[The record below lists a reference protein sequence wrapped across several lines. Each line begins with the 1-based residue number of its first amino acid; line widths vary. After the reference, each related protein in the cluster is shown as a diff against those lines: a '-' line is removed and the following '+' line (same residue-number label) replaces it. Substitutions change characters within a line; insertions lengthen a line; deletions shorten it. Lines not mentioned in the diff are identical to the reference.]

1 MQQASKL
8 HRFTG
13 DEPIS
18 LISTTTEEAANMSV
32 LAAGPEEPAA
42 AIHES
47 FVKTWG
53 ISSGA
58 YAAIEAANVAAT
70 D

>member
-1 MQQASKL
+1 
-8 HRFTG
+8 
-13 DEPIS
+13 
-18 LISTTTEEAANMSV
+18 MSV
-32 LAAGPEEPAA
+32 LAAGQEEPAA

-53 ISSGA
+53 IGSGA

>member
-1 MQQASKL
+1 
-8 HRFTG
+8 
-13 DEPIS
+13 
-18 LISTTTEEAANMSV
+18 MSV

-42 AIHES
+42 AQFAAHARLYGAVNTPAAAVHES

-53 ISSGA
+53 ISSWA

>member
-1 MQQASKL
+1 
-8 HRFTG
+8 
-13 DEPIS
+13 
-18 LISTTTEEAANMSV
+18 MSV

-42 AIHES
+42 AVHES